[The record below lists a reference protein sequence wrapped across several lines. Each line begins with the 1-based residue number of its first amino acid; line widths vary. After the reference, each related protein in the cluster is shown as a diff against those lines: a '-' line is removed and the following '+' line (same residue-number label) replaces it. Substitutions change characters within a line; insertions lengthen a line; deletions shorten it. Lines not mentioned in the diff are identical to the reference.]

1 VVLKNLILLK
11 FKNSNIIAMTKSLKG
26 TKTEQNLLKSFAGES
41 QARNRYEFFASI
53 AKKEGYEQIA
63 AIFMETSNQEK
74 EHAKRFFKFLEGG
87 MTEITATYPAGII
100 GTTKENLKAAAEG
113 ENEEWTDLYP
123 HFAEVAKEEGFP
135 EIAAAYKMIAKVEA
149 EHERRYLKL
158 LQNLSEDKV
167 FVKDGKV
174 WWKCLNCG
182 YVYESEKALENCPAC
197 LHPKAYMQ
205 VREDNY

>member
-1 VVLKNLILLK
+1 MN
-11 FKNSNIIAMTKSLKG
+11 KSLKG

-41 QARNRYEFFASI
+41 QARNRYEFFASM

-63 AIFMETSNQEK
+63 AIFMETSLQEK

-87 MTEITATYPAGII
+87 MVEITAAYPAGVI
-100 GTTKENLKAAAEG
+100 GTTMENLKAAAEG
-113 ENEEWTDLYP
+113 ENEEWTLLYP
-123 HFAEVAKEEGFP
+123 EFAKVAMEEGFP
-135 EIAAAYKMIAKVEA
+135 EIATAYKMIAKVEA

-182 YVYESEKALENCPAC
+182 YVYESAKALENCPAC
-197 LHPKAYMQ
+197 LHPKAFMQ
-205 VREDNY
+205 VREENY